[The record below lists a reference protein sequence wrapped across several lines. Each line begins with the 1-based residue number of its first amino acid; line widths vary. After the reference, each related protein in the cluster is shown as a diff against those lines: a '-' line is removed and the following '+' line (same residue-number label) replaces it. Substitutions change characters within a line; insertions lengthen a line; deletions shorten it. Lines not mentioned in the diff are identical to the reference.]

1 LRQKVFPEESMR
13 RFFLLLA
20 VLGFSLIPRAQGQ
33 VEEPLR
39 LLQNIPMPS
48 FHDGDFDHFAVD
60 LKGHRLF
67 LAAEEN
73 SAVAVFDLSTNKFI
87 HTITGLKAPHSLV
100 YRSDLKKLFVV
111 DGDAAEV
118 EIYNGKTYELTGRIA
133 LHEDA
138 DSSAFDPS
146 TKYMYV
152 VSRGGSAETAYS
164 VINVIDTTAEKKLEE
179 IRVDYDRLEGLA
191 VEKSGTRLFTRVASE
206 NSIAV
211 IDRKKRAVVA
221 TWSYKQEGTGRIGAI
236 AFDESKHR
244 LFVTAPNPG
253 RLIVMDSDSGK
264 IVATLPCVGI
274 FDEAVYDSD
283 SRRLYTAGV
292 PFLNVFQR
300 SAEGERYD
308 ILGQIPTA
316 FHAITG
322 ILVPELKRYYLA
334 VNHHGQTPA
343 EVQVYEVIP

>member
-1 LRQKVFPEESMR
+1 MR
-13 RFFLLLA
+13 RLFILFTT
-20 VLGFSLIPRAQGQ
+20 LGFSLTPRADGQ

-39 LLQNIPMPS
+39 LIKNIPMPG
-48 FHDGDFDHFAVD
+48 FDNGDFDHFAVD

-67 LAAEEN
+67 LAAEDN
-73 SAVAVFDLSTNKFI
+73 SAVAVLDLNSNTFV
-87 HTITGLKAPHSLV
+87 HTIKGLKAPHSIV
-100 YRSDLKKLFVV
+100 YRPDLKKLFVV

-118 EIYNGKTYELTGRIA
+118 KIYNGDTYDLTGRIP

-152 VSRGGSAETAYS
+152 ASRGEGPGAPYS
-164 VINVIDTTAEKKLEE
+164 VINVIDTAAEKKIDE
-179 IRVDYDRLEGLA
+179 IRVDYDRLEGIA
-191 VEKSGTRLFTRVASE
+191 IETSGTRLFTKIPSE

-211 IDRKKRAVVA
+211 IDRRKKAVVA
-221 TWSYKQEGTGRIGAI
+221 TWSYKQEGTGRIGPI
-236 AFDESKHR
+236 AFDEPDHR

-264 IVATLPCVGI
+264 IISNLPCVGI
-274 FDEAVYDSD
+274 FDEAVYDVD
-283 SRRLYTAGV
+283 SRRLYIAGV
-292 PFLNVFQR
+292 PFLNVFQK
-300 SAEGERYD
+300 SATGERYD

-334 VNHHGQTPA
+334 VNRHGQTPA
-343 EVQVYEVIP
+343 KVQVYEVIP